1 MIFITDCFA
10 QQNIA
15 AMHCFTYIEWMA
27 QTQHRLLDW
36 LHCLSVSA
44 HTQQTQLCAAL
55 LAQIAERAS
64 MYGGDAVIGGMPHM
78 RGRRLCVLITTL
90 QHTV

>member
-1 MIFITDCFA
+1 
-10 QQNIA
+10 
-15 AMHCFTYIEWMA
+15 MA

-64 MYGGDAVIGGMPHM
+64 MYGGMLWLAVCLTCGAVVYV
-78 RGRRLCVLITTL
+78 C
-90 QHTV
+90 